1 MILASICHVSIVYGI
16 VWSSLHCIQSTAN
29 TLTNLHGSLAVV
41 IDIATF
47 QRVHIYE
54 KVSTVFIWIFVAI
67 FLSDP
72 NSQRTDQN
80 SHNYSSSLKTLLVN
94 IPFVI
99 FFRTNRRIAEIVP
112 NISYAVLINS
122 VFQLIILVF
131 LAVYFDGAE
140 VFCKDKDICVFGW
153 LKSDLFWFNTIIN
166 GGICGFAGT
175 AGAQF
180 LVKYYPMLILQNFM
194 LLRPFISQEFGIY
207 LGIDKV
213 PGPLT
218 YIGLIGIMISLV
230 FMTIGN

>member
-1 MILASICHVSIVYGI
+1 
-16 VWSSLHCIQSTAN
+16 
-29 TLTNLHGSLAVV
+29 LAVA

-47 QRVHIYE
+47 QKVHIYE

-72 NSQRTDQN
+72 YSQRTDQKR
-80 SHNYSSSLKTLLVN
+80 HDYLSSLKALPVN
-94 IPFVI
+94 IPFI
-99 FFRTNRRIAEIVP
+99 IYFRTLKRIAEIVP
-112 NISYAVLINS
+112 NINYAVLINS

-153 LKSDLFWFNTIIN
+153 LRRDLFWFNTIIN
-166 GGICGFAGT
+166 GGVCGLAGT
-175 AGAQF
+175 TGAQF
-180 LVKYYPMLILQNFM
+180 LVKYYPMLLLQNFM

-218 YIGLIGIMISLV
+218 YIGLVGIMISLI